1 MCLLEEGQQ
10 TIKLL
15 VETESRMWFPG
26 SERGGKWGD
35 VQQGDSFSFVR

>member
-26 SERGGKWGD
+26 SEREANGEM
-35 VQQGDSFSFVR
+35 FSRETVSVL